1 MYGYISIS
9 ILYTYIIYNVVDITC
24 QYIDS
29 NKSSDGSANRAE
41 PFQQLNG
48 VNFFT
53 KKSKNA
59 CRIFIQ
65 NIPPKK

>member
-1 MYGYISIS
+1 MYIYIYI
-9 ILYTYIIYNVVDITC
+9 YIIYNVVDITC

-65 NIPPKK
+65 KIPPKSSEN

>member
-1 MYGYISIS
+1 M
-9 ILYTYIIYNVVDITC
+9 YIIYNVVDITC

-48 VNFFT
+48 VNFFYKKVKKCMQDFYSKNPT
-53 KKSKNA
+53 KK
-59 CRIFIQ
+59 
-65 NIPPKK
+65 